1 MGPNVKP
8 FITDSLYDFQHT
20 ITIDEGLNLREKF
33 QFSRLIIIFRLI
45 WMRTSVRIDIKR
57 LIVLAMLTKKHHQMY
72 R

>member
-1 MGPNVKP
+1 MGPNVKT

-45 WMRTSVRIDIKR
+45 WMRTSV
-57 LIVLAMLTKKHHQMY
+57 V
-72 R
+72 

>member
-45 WMRTSVRIDIKR
+45 WMRTSV
-57 LIVLAMLTKKHHQMY
+57 V
-72 R
+72 